1 MTRTAQ
7 RSSPARTLKT
17 SRSIQRR
24 TRRRPLVSKAQPISR
39 QALRAR
45 RKFLKIFPNGF
56 RDEDYIDLERAYKW
70 KAHQNWE
77 ASLSKSMFSH
87 LLADERYLEIAAT
100 AVRIESRTNLLFS
113 FEKMALR
120 DAVKTPAAAKIFA
133 TALYELLYGARSLE
147 ARFDA
152 WIDALDRLPRR
163 QTRVLTW
170 PLATVFGFI
179 ARPDEHF
186 FLKPTVTREAARR
199 YGIELTYKSRPSWS
213 IYEGLLDFVARV
225 RTDIRDLKPRDM
237 IDLQSFLWIQ
247 GSEEYP
253 D

>member
-1 MTRTAQ
+1 MARTAPVRTATRPGN
-7 RSSPARTLKT
+7 RSSE
-17 SRSIQRR
+17 RR
-24 TRRRPLVSKAQPISR
+24 NLPRRLVGKERRLSK

-45 RKFLKIFPNGF
+45 RKFLRIFPNGF
-56 RDEDYIDLERAYKW
+56 RDHDYIDLERTYKW
-70 KAHQNWE
+70 KAHEAWE
-77 ASLSKSMFSH
+77 NVLGKRAF
-87 LLADERYLEIAAT
+87 ADFIAGERYIDIASA

-120 DAVKTPAAAKIFA
+120 DAVRTRPAAKLFA
-133 TALYELLYGARSLE
+133 LALYDFLYGSERME
-147 ARFDA
+147 TRFEA
-152 WIDALDRLPRR
+152 WIRALERLPRR

-179 ARPDEHF
+179 ARPAEHF

-199 YGIELTYKSRPSWS
+199 YGIQLAYSPRPSWP
-213 IYEGLLDFVARV
+213 IYQGLLEFVGGV
-225 RTDIRDLKPRDM
+225 RRDIRDLKPRDM

-247 GSEEYP
+247 GSDEYP